1 MAQKARF
8 LTFDEDCHRIVAQK
22 NRSRFSTA
30 CVVRMPLPERRERDA
45 TCQTRPFISTFLS
58 FVPSLS
64 CQMSV
69 SHQGLIARPTSLCL
83 LCQPAPQTASQK
95 KRVLWRTGRHWVRVG
110 ERDRIDRCIR

>member
-58 FVPSLS
+58 FVEPVLS
-64 CQMSV
+64 NERFS
-69 SHQGLIARPTSLCL
+69 SANTIA
-83 LCQPAPQTASQK
+83 K
-95 KRVLWRTGRHWVRVG
+95 KAVWVAHRSALG
-110 ERDRIDRCIR
+110 TCR